1 MLSNIVNDFVFYS
14 SKVLWI
20 IYSFFYVFIFCVLYL
35 PSSIER
41 RWTNI
46 QRTFKTFKFNLSLKS
61 LKFKIHYGKN
71 FFVLF
76 FCFIGKFYSLLVIV
90 FLINLKL
97 LIELEQLNKQGACLS
112 FKTVSTWVELMQPSI
127 FDHNIKYVER
137 ISIHNNMM
145 FSINSSENYITSQLK
160 SCNNSYEI

>member
-1 MLSNIVNDFVFYS
+1 M
-14 SKVLWI
+14 
-20 IYSFFYVFIFCVLYL
+20 LYL

-71 FFVLF
+71 FFVLYF
-76 FCFIGKFYSLLVIV
+76 LLIIGKFYNLLVIV
-90 FLINLKL
+90 FLINFKL
-97 LIELEQLNKQGACLS
+97 LIELEQLNKQGALKLLAHEMNWCNLQS
-112 FKTVSTWVELMQPSI
+112 LIIILTMLKEYLPT
-127 FDHNIKYVER
+127 
-137 ISIHNNMM
+137 HNNIM